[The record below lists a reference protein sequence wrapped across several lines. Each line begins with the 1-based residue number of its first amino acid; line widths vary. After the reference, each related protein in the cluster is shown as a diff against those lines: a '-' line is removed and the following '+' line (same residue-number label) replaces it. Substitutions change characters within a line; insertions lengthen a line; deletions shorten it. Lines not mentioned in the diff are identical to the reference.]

1 MDSRGNGEKDEEDK
15 KYKQLFHTV
24 WLKYYQ
30 QDGSGGYEFKKETEK
45 KMKHDSMSAF
55 CWDKPA
61 EKGAE
66 KD

>member
-24 WLKYYQ
+24 QLKYYQ

-45 KMKHDSMSAF
+45 KK
-55 CWDKPA
+55 
-61 EKGAE
+61 
-66 KD
+66 